1 MRHHTTI
8 HSHLRTAALRSLA
21 GLAALLVL
29 LVGAASS
36 QAATSSH
43 VSWAP
48 HLQRKIVPT
57 RAIAHGTQIA
67 TWYGPGFY
75 GHRLAC
81 GGTLRETTYGI
92 AHRTLPCGTLVTL
105 GYHGRRVSVRV
116 VDRGPFSGASVDLT
130 ERTKRYL
137 HFTSGSV
144 RMTEVKRF
152 RILPQLHHVRH

>member
-1 MRHHTTI
+1 MRHHIVITTI
-8 HSHLRTAALRSLA
+8 
-21 GLAALLVL
+21 LAALAVL
-29 LVGAASS
+29 LFGTATADAAI
-36 QAATSSH
+36 ARSH

-57 RAIAHGTQIA
+57 RAVSHGAQIA

-75 GHRLAC
+75 GNRLAC
-81 GGTLRETTYGI
+81 GGTLRERTFGI

-105 GYHGRRVSVRV
+105 GYHGRRVTVKV
-116 VDRGPFSGASVDLT
+116 IDRGPFSGASVDLT
-130 ERTKRYL
+130 ARTKRYL

-152 RILPQLHHVRH
+152 RVLPTVPVRS